1 MKRLNLL
8 EHVVGGLEFDN
19 IEVIDNM
26 LEGILFQIIQFNDM
40 KNKEGRNIFAYELD
54 LYGFTNKIEKLY

>member
-1 MKRLNLL
+1 M
-8 EHVVGGLEFDN
+8 VGGLEFDN

-54 LYGFTNKIEKLY
+54 LYNFTNKIEKLY

>member
-1 MKRLNLL
+1 LKRLNLL

-54 LYGFTNKIEKLY
+54 LYNFTKKIEKLY

>member
-1 MKRLNLL
+1 M
-8 EHVVGGLEFDN
+8 VGGLEFDN

-54 LYGFTNKIEKLY
+54 LYNFTKKIEKLY